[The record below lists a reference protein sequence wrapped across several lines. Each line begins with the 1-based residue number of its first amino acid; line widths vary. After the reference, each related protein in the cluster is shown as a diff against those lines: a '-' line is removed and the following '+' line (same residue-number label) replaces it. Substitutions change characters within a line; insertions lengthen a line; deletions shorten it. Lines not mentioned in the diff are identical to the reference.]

1 MLYAITHVAE
11 TMGSGA
17 KTWNF
22 LLLQASLEISELQKD
37 TVISKTQRLFKPR
50 MASKTMSPPFSDAR
64 TVKCSFIR

>member
-50 MASKTMSPPFSDAR
+50 MA
-64 TVKCSFIR
+64 